1 MSDSSDHEID
11 DHSSSKVYNFQAE
24 ASTQTATLEEQKSE
38 LTQLTVE
45 IEKLSKFKALI
56 AAQTK
61 TLDQNIISGEELD
74 DLRLECKQLVTRK
87 HSLESELENYKGEIT
102 VLRQK
107 LEQGVE
113 SNQKMSALEMVEF
126 SLRNQLKEW
135 EKKYEALK
143 KNHHILLE
151 EKCELEEQEND
162 SRLNAQRWEQQHKST
177 LEKTEL
183 LSEELT
189 FERKSSSIL
198 KSELDTTR
206 AHLDDARNE
215 VGYLEALVQRY
226 EQRVFDLEE
235 LEVELRE
242 KLALLEGA
250 VHFSVWWN
258 TILMNQGIRI
268 PTRPMIVNYAS
279 NFNDQAAFVI
289 ENSEEDWQVM
299 IKTLRAEKIQLTQTL
314 NTMMAEKESLA
325 MSLEGTQED
334 KIQRIVELEDRYFLS
349 NLLVPVIKLKKSNS
363 RLSELLNE
371 AVEHKKQCSKE
382 IADLEEKLNINQI
395 IQEDEEKTP
404 KVSLDEKEE
413 AYRQTIAEA
422 DSLLAKLESDY
433 HVTIR

>member
-349 NLLVPVIKLKKSNS
+349 NLLVPVIKFKK
-363 RLSELLNE
+363 
-371 AVEHKKQCSKE
+371 
-382 IADLEEKLNINQI
+382 I
-395 IQEDEEKTP
+395 
-404 KVSLDEKEE
+404 
-413 AYRQTIAEA
+413 
-422 DSLLAKLESDY
+422 
-433 HVTIR
+433 